1 MKFKNITFTPSTGA
15 RNKGRFTI
23 RKHILYLSL
32 KLLMGCSLLVS
43 FTGHG
48 QTYDKIINKKP
59 PRPTPWVINGC
70 EIKPK
75 TVCPNADL
83 RFADL
88 SQANLSGA
96 DLRGAKLTRADLR
109 GANLIRADLSGA
121 DLEAADM
128 RISLLKHTKFI
139 GANLRSA
146 NFEFAR
152 AMQADMSYAD
162 LTASNFEAAKI
173 YRIQMIGAKIINANF
188 QEAKLYQAN
197 LSHAIMKNTIIKF
210 AIFQDAFME
219 GCLGCPHDW

>member
-1 MKFKNITFTPSTGA
+1 MNKNLISLNVAKAHFPNGTLKSVFCALTILCTLNFSLVQPSLA
-15 RNKGRFTI
+15 YK
-23 RKHILYLSL
+23 
-32 KLLMGCSLLVS
+32 
-43 FTGHG
+43 
-48 QTYDKIINKKP
+48 KIINEKP
-59 PRPTPWVINGC
+59 PRPTPWIINGC

-88 SQANLSGA
+88 AQANLSGA
-96 DLRGAKLTRADLR
+96 DLRGAKLSRADLR
-109 GANLIRADLSGA
+109 GANLIKADLSGA

-128 RISLLKHTKFI
+128 RISLLKYTKFF

-146 NFEFAR
+146 NLEFSR

-173 YRIQMIGAKIINANF
+173 YRIQMVGAKIINANF

-197 LSHAIMKNTIIKF
+197 LSHAIMKNTKITF
-210 AIFQDAFME
+210 AIFQDAYME
-219 GCLGCPHDW
+219 GCIGCPHNW

>member
-1 MKFKNITFTPSTGA
+1 MTKKNSDTPSKKTRLSAKVSQNIIGTLSVFFA
-15 RNKGRFTI
+15 FT
-23 RKHILYLSL
+23 
-32 KLLMGCSLLVS
+32 VS
-43 FTGHG
+43 FAGASFA
-48 QTYDKIINKKP
+48 YEKIVNEKP
-59 PRPTPWVINGC
+59 PRPTPWIINGC

-88 SQANLSGA
+88 AQANLSGA
-96 DLRGAKLTRADLR
+96 NLRGAKLSRADLR

-128 RISLLKHTKFI
+128 RISLLKYTKFI

-146 NFEFAR
+146 NLEFAK

-173 YRIQMIGAKIINANF
+173 YRIQMVGAKIVKANF

-197 LSHAIMKNTIIKF
+197 LSHAIMKDTKITF
-210 AIFQDAFME
+210 AIFQDAYME
-219 GCLGCPHDW
+219 GCVGCPHNW

>member
-1 MKFKNITFTPSTGA
+1 MNKKSISLIFTKTNFLSYNLKSIIA
-15 RNKGRFTI
+15 AI
-23 RKHILYLSL
+23 SIICMLSL
-32 KLLMGCSLLVS
+32 SFIQSSLA
-43 FTGHG
+43 
-48 QTYDKIINKKP
+48 YEKIINEKP
-59 PRPTPWVINGC
+59 PRPNPWIINGC

-75 TVCPNADL
+75 TVCPNVDL

-88 SQANLSGA
+88 AQANLSGA
-96 DLRGAKLTRADLR
+96 DLRGAKLSRADLR

-128 RISLLKHTKFI
+128 RIGLLKYTKFV

-146 NFEFAR
+146 NLEFAR

-173 YRIQMIGAKIINANF
+173 YRIQMVGTKIINANF

-197 LSHAIMKNTIIKF
+197 LSHAIMKGTKITF
-210 AIFQDAFME
+210 AIFQDAYME
-219 GCLGCPHDW
+219 GCIGCPHNW